1 MILRLGTG
9 DKGLAASRQTQGVE
23 RQTQRLVLSLLSE
36 GRMSGSEMAVGGTE
50 RPQMTSF
57 GSESDDWQ
65 SNEVN

>member
-9 DKGLAASRQTQGVE
+9 DKGLAASRHTQGVE
-23 RQTQRLVLSLLSE
+23 RQKQRQSVLSLLSE
-36 GRMSGSEMAVGGTE
+36 GTGSEMAVGGTE
-50 RPQMTSF
+50 RPQMTFF